1 MEMGERRKER
11 GSGLKLKH
19 RVIPSKLPNNN
30 IYNHIKPFVPYPS
43 KSHLPTLAQERESS
57 STQLLCPKQSSITNI
72 SFPHLP
78 RYPGSLSAAFTVKA
92 HPV

>member
-11 GSGLKLKH
+11 GVGLKLKH

-30 IYNHIKPFVPYPS
+30 IYNHIKPSVPYPS
-43 KSHLPTLAQERESS
+43 KSHFSLRKRVIIYSIALP
-57 STQLLCPKQSSITNI
+57 QSSITNM

-78 RYPGSLSAAFTVKA
+78 
-92 HPV
+92 